1 MIAPA
6 VRLVDRARDL
16 LSDERAFGYLLIAP
30 LLVWLG
36 VTLIYPFAS
45 AVALSF
51 TDAGIIGAS
60 AEFIGLANYQE
71 VITDPEFWRSLGRS
85 GVWAIG
91 NAVLQTVLGLATAF
105 ILNQPFRGRGVMR
118 TWVILPWIIP
128 TVVLVII
135 WRWLLSGG
143 FGIANYVLLQLGVVS
158 EMVSFFGDPNLAMY
172 AVTVINS
179 WRWFPFIAIIILAG
193 LQRIPKSEYEA
204 ARVDGASALQQFK
217 SITFPYLRPIL
228 MLMGL
233 LGILWSLNVFDIIW
247 LSTQGG
253 PGTRTETLAVL
264 IYDVGFK
271 RLAMGESSAI
281 AVLFFLIML
290 LFSAVYVL
298 VSFPRGMTGIL
309 RGE

>member
-1 MIAPA
+1 M
-6 VRLVDRARDL
+6 
-16 LSDERAFGYLLIAP
+16 
-30 LLVWLG
+30 
-36 VTLIYPFAS
+36 
-45 AVALSF
+45 
-51 TDAGIIGAS
+51 
-60 AEFIGLANYQE
+60 
-71 VITDPEFWRSLGRS
+71 
-85 GVWAIG
+85 
-91 NAVLQTVLGLATAF
+91 
-105 ILNQPFRGRGVMR
+105 
-118 TWVILPWIIP
+118 
-128 TVVLVII
+128 
-135 WRWLLSGG
+135 
-143 FGIANYVLLQLGVVS
+143 
-158 EMVSFFGDPNLAMY
+158 
-172 AVTVINS
+172 
-179 WRWFPFIAIIILAG
+179 
-193 LQRIPKSEYEA
+193 
-204 ARVDGASALQQFK
+204 QQFK

-253 PGTRTETLAVL
+253 PGTTTETLAVL